1 MTTEKR
7 NADGTLKKGNSGNPA
22 GGNYS
27 IRRTKSKIRK
37 TLEALQEL
45 EQDALKNIETS
56 IKRKDIDKEALA
68 TAKWLITTMVT
79 LNRAAIAD
87 EQFAFNQKV
96 YREEMQQRVE
106 EKREGTTGNVI
117 RFSTKMI
124 DNFNDSED
132 DED

>member
-1 MTTEKR
+1 MSVVRDEKGVVR
-7 NADGTLKKGNSGNPA
+7 KGTPNPNGAPA
-22 GGNYS
+22 GF
-27 IRRTKSKIRK
+27 RRTKSKIRK
-37 TLEALQEL
+37 TLEQLQEL
-45 EQDALKNIETS
+45 EQEALKNIETS

-96 YREEMQQRVE
+96 YREEMQQRAE

-124 DNFNDSED
+124 DNFNGPED